1 MLNLISYPL
10 FAMAPPQQGGQT
22 DGFSGMIPTLVMF
35 GAIILVF
42 YFLMIRPQKKRQK
55 EHQNMLEALKQG
67 DNVITTTGMHGIIDQ
82 VNDRTIIIKVD
93 SVKFT
98 FEKTA
103 IASKISQ

>member
-1 MLNLISYPL
+1 MLNLISTPL
-10 FAMAPPQQGGQT
+10 YAMAPPAGGQG
-22 DGFSGMIPTLVMF
+22 DGLSGMMPTLIMF
-35 GAIILVF
+35 AAIIVVF

-55 EHQNMLEALKQG
+55 EHQNMIDALQTG
-67 DNVITTTGMHGIIDQ
+67 DKVVTTTGMHGVIDQ

-103 IASKISQ
+103 IATKVLQ